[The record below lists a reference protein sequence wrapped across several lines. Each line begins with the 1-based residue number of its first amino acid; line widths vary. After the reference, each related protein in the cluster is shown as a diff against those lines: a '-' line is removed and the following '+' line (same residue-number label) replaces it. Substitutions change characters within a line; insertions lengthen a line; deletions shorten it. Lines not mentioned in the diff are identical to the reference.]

1 MLLVLVHLLVWVG
14 QIEVTVT
21 EMALTTEPVMSAG
34 QHSAVAE
41 HSQQQQ
47 QQQYRTGLKRLAT
60 TLKMK
65 LMKVKWAR
73 TTKEKEAPFKGTR
86 SLPCAEVKIASLVS
100 HIGRSTWKVATML
113 TAVAMKNASFEK
125 IGNDEDF
132 GTHVRETIIAH
143 ASGENLQS
151 SPWVS
156 ASLEQSEGFW
166 SGAKSILLP
175 DVNKPSAVIIEIIVN
190 LSSLESEDLSA
201 KAGVTEILLESVPKE
216 ALAGRYW
223 MIRPGTPD
231 GDRIL
236 QMKGGDQRW
245 PDPKT
250 KEWHFAS
257 FARWK
262 SEGWEKVAY
271 TEAKEKKV
279 LEGCL
284 ERDRHNLV
292 REGVVVDGRRKRQP
306 TKKAAQSSQTSK

>member
-1 MLLVLVHLLVWVG
+1 M
-14 QIEVTVT
+14 
-21 EMALTTEPVMSAG
+21 
-34 QHSAVAE
+34 
-41 HSQQQQ
+41 
-47 QQQYRTGLKRLAT
+47 
-60 TLKMK
+60 
-65 LMKVKWAR
+65 
-73 TTKEKEAPFKGTR
+73 
-86 SLPCAEVKIASLVS
+86 
-100 HIGRSTWKVATML
+100 
-113 TAVAMKNASFEK
+113 
-125 IGNDEDF
+125 
-132 GTHVRETIIAH
+132 
-143 ASGENLQS
+143 
-151 SPWVS
+151 
-156 ASLEQSEGFW
+156 
-166 SGAKSILLP
+166 
-175 DVNKPSAVIIEIIVN
+175 IVN

-216 ALAGRYW
+216 ALTGRYW
-223 MIRPGTPD
+223 MIRPGTPA

-279 LEGCL
+279 LEGCP

-306 TKKAAQSSQTSK
+306 TEKAVQSSQTSK